1 MESQLLWLTDG
12 RRKTEKKGGERKA
25 AKAQMGWCLQLGNT
39 SVRSLSRKSNMK
51 TNNET
56 FLPWNARKYHSHGAA
71 RGFPEGPCKSDSR
84 PLRYGARDM
93 QEVIQMLWRS
103 PKRYGF
109 LRMQMKFRFSTSS
122 DLICFDLPRAVN
134 ELLPRVL
141 FDKIQLLIKISFFFG
156 WNTKNLKLL

>member
-1 MESQLLWLTDG
+1 MTDWWKKKD
-12 RRKTEKKGGERKA
+12 RKKGGGEA

-39 SVRSLSRKSNMK
+39 AVRSLSRKSNMK

-56 FLPWNARKYHSHGAA
+56 FLPWNARKYHSHRAA
-71 RGFPEGPCKSDSR
+71 GGFPEGPCKSDSR
-84 PLRYGARDM
+84 PLRYGARNM

-103 PKRYGF
+103 PKLDGF

-134 ELLPRVL
+134 ELLHMSH
-141 FDKIQLLIKISFFFG
+141 LIKFYSFFFG